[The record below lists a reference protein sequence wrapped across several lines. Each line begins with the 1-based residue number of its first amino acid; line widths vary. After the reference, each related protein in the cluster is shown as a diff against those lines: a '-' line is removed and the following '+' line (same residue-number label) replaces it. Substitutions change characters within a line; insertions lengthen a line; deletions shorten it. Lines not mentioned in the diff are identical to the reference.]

1 MKLSKT
7 SAQAA
12 LATVYLATKQD
23 QGFIQARQVAEHL
36 RIPTDSALK
45 ILQALVQ
52 HGLIES
58 RLGRSGGYRLTASPK
73 LVTLLQ
79 IIEAIDGPVT
89 AALPAVN
96 AQGHLDHNLKMLQ
109 NACDHVAKQIR
120 QQLQKTTVADLLQDE
135 PLYVSPA
142 SYSRIKAT

>member
-12 LATVYLATKQD
+12 LATVHLAAKQG

-36 RIPTDSALK
+36 HIPTDSALK

-58 RLGRSGGYRLTASPK
+58 RLGRSGGYRLKVSPK
-73 LVTLLQ
+73 QVTLLQ

-89 AALPAVN
+89 ATLPAVN

-109 NACDHVAKQIR
+109 KTCDHVAKQIR

-135 PLYVSPA
+135 PLPVLPA
-142 SYSRIKAT
+142 SH